1 MDMVRCCC
9 WSWWCCMLHCSPGK
23 MPFHLTMYRT
33 CTLLLMTIKK
43 LWILIVADSVL
54 SMFIRHL
61 FCHLSC
67 SEACH
72 DQSFEIIKT
81 CANVKQAHKNIK
93 QTAFKA
99 VDIFIMSA
107 RVSCRTHPRGTRDC
121 PNDLGLGLDPHA
133 CECTQLTADLIK
145 AYRHELSLCYF
156 SIRPG
161 VSWVQHWDIKG
172 RVQGFQLNLCAK
184 SLAYTVWLS

>member
-1 MDMVRCCC
+1 MDMVLCCCC

-54 SMFIRHL
+54 SMFIRRL

-72 DQSFEIIKT
+72 DQSFEIIRPAQILNKLIKT
-81 CANVKQAHKNIK
+81 SSKQHSK
-93 QTAFKA
+93 QLISPLCLQESPVGHTQEELET
-99 VDIFIMSA
+99 VQTTWGWDWTHT
-107 RVSCRTHPRGTRDC
+107 RVSAHSWLQIWLKLIDMNCHCVTSVSDLALAGFSTEILKEECR
-121 PNDLGLGLDPHA
+121 
-133 CECTQLTADLIK
+133 
-145 AYRHELSLCYF
+145 
-156 SIRPG
+156 
-161 VSWVQHWDIKG
+161 VS
-172 RVQGFQLNLCAK
+172 N
-184 SLAYTVWLS
+184 